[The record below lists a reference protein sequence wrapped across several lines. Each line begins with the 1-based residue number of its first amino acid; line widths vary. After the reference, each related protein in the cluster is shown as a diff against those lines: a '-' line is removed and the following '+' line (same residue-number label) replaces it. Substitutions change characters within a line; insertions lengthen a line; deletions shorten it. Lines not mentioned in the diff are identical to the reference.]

1 MTMEKTAYDEV
12 FVAVPT
18 GVEYHQRMESIR
30 SILSLVEAERDNAL
44 SLLREVI
51 EVDDADDLE
60 DVLVKVKEFVENV
73 PFADTY

>member
-1 MTMEKTAYDEV
+1 
-12 FVAVPT
+12 
-18 GVEYHQRMESIR
+18 
-30 SILSLVEAERDNAL
+30 VEAERDNAL